1 MAGSGGLIAATE
13 RRAREADISRLA
25 PALRLL
31 RSTTEEAA
39 MTFRIWSPDIEEGA
53 RLPEAQVLN
62 GMGHSG
68 GNVSPHLAWEGA
80 PEGTESFVVTCYDPD
95 APTGSGWWHWVVADI
110 PADVSE
116 LPAGT
121 GSGAAALPAGAVETR
136 TDFGAPGYGGAA
148 PPPGPAHRYIFT
160 IHALKVKTIGVDREA
175 SAALVG
181 FMAHMNG
188 LGKASI
194 TTTYGG

>member
-1 MAGSGGLIAATE
+1 MA
-13 RRAREADISRLA
+13 
-25 PALRLL
+25 
-31 RSTTEEAA
+31 
-39 MTFRIWSPDIEEGA
+39 FRIWSRDIEEGA
-53 RLPEAQVLN
+53 RLSEAQVLN
-62 GMGHSG
+62 GMGHNG

-110 PADVSE
+110 PANVSE
-116 LPAGT
+116 LPTGT
-121 GSGAAALPAGAVETR
+121 GSGAAALPAGAIETR

-148 PPPGPAHRYIFT
+148 PPPGAPHRYIFT
-160 IHALKVKTIGVDREA
+160 VHALKVKTIGVDREA

-181 FMAHMNG
+181 FMANMNG
-188 LGKASI
+188 LGKAAI